1 MSLILDL
8 TVNGLIMGLFYA
20 LMAVGLSMIFGILRI
35 VNFAHGEFFMIGA
48 YVYALSAMKLGL
60 NPWFALVFAGAA
72 GALLGM
78 VVEKLLMRPL
88 YDGYQSWSIV
98 KDEYAVVVTFAL
110 SLLLIHL
117 VDKIVGPS
125 PFLGPSLVSTKRI
138 ALGPLMLNGQK
149 IIAAGVSVFVLI
161 GLALFIKKSVWG
173 RQIQAV
179 AQNRFGASLAGI
191 DPVKTTALIFAISGL
206 LAALSGALMAPIMN
220 PSPDVGSFPAL
231 KSFIIVVLG
240 GMGSIWGS
248 MAAAILLGVME
259 SFFAVYVSYDYRD
272 TFGLMVLIAVLLF
285 RPQGLAGRKG
295 RET

>member
-1 MSLILDL
+1 
-8 TVNGLIMGLFYA
+8 
-20 LMAVGLSMIFGILRI
+20 
-35 VNFAHGEFFMIGA
+35 
-48 YVYALSAMKLGL
+48 
-60 NPWFALVFAGAA
+60 
-72 GALLGM
+72 
-78 VVEKLLMRPL
+78 
-88 YDGYQSWSIV
+88 
-98 KDEYAVVVTFAL
+98 
-110 SLLLIHL
+110 
-117 VDKIVGPS
+117 
-125 PFLGPSLVSTKRI
+125 
-138 ALGPLMLNGQK
+138 MLNGQK
-149 IIAAGVSVFVLI
+149 IIAAGVSVVVLT

-248 MAAAILLGVME
+248 MAAAVLLGVME
-259 SFFAVYVSYDYRD
+259 SFFAVYISYDYRD

-285 RPQGLAGRKG
+285 RPHGLAGRKG